1 MMQRPIRGAPF
12 SQFQNANPATRR
24 VPVSGQ
30 AASSLPGR
38 PVGPQPT
45 SRSAAQPL
53 PQIPPSTVNQAFGAR
68 RMGEQFGA
76 SGIGREGAPDLR
88 SAQAP
93 VQSVQSAQPRTTMG
107 QAIRQRDQVYSLSSQ
122 RGPEATRAFTTI
134 PLGQQTVAQPLAQN
148 TLQPGVMD
156 QRTLATP
163 QQPGLKERESLYDPL
178 AQPQMQVKQSMSTD
192 GRRPGDSRGNRPR
205 EHQGTID
212 PNGAVEQQRA
222 LEGTSQPSSDPAAG
236 DDPLAGLNP
245 DEAAILQEAAAANQ
259 ISVEEAR
266 ALWDAGYRPEDY
278 YDRSGNKGY
287 DTSWYQYMGNSEDR
301 GREIGFDA
309 DEGGRKMAQNLLAE
323 RNRQRQ
329 DTEEGEAQDEFDRAI
344 QDILDMDGPDV
355 SRALDAARQARELAA
370 GRQMR
375 SFYSSSMDPR
385 AMQAMGADFNE
396 NVASVGAAQDAQI
409 QLQSEMQKYASQIAA
424 LQAAA
429 SLAGNVAQTARIN
442 NLSIGL
448 QERLAALARENA
460 LFERNLSTPSA
471 EEILASMGT
480 TVAGGVAQAG
490 VGLGLKKILRM

>member
-1 MMQRPIRGAPF
+1 MMQRPIRGTPF
-12 SQFQNANPATRR
+12 SQFQNSGVQGSQRRPLTQQNP
-24 VPVSGQ
+24 
-30 AASSLPGR
+30 
-38 PVGPQPT
+38 
-45 SRSAAQPL
+45 
-53 PQIPPSTVNQAFGAR
+53 PQIPASTVNQAFGAR

-122 RGPEATRAFTTI
+122 RGPEGAIVSAPGTAQVGQTIVQVAPFRQRAE
-134 PLGQQTVAQPLAQN
+134 QTYAPPEETDPNVDGNPKGPDARPHEPQFRSSRSALTAQTPSE
-148 TLQPGVMD
+148 QPGTV
-156 QRTLATP
+156 
-163 QQPGLKERESLYDPL
+163 
-178 AQPQMQVKQSMSTD
+178 
-192 GRRPGDSRGNRPR
+192 
-205 EHQGTID
+205 D
-212 PNGAVEQQRA
+212 PNPPAQTQTQGQGLTAQ
-222 LEGTSQPSSDPAAG
+222 TSQPSSDPAAG
-236 DDPLAGLNP
+236 YDPLAGLNP

-259 ISVEEAR
+259 LSMEEAR

-278 YDRSGNKGY
+278 YDRSGDKEY
-287 DTSWYQYMGNSEDR
+287 DTSWYQYRGNAEDR
-301 GREIGFDA
+301 GRELGFDA
-309 DEGGRKMAQNLLAE
+309 DEGGRKMAQNLLAQ

-329 DTEEGEAQDEFDRAI
+329 DTEEGEAQDKFDRAI

-385 AMQAMGADFNE
+385 AMQAMGAAFNE

-429 SLAGNVAQTARIN
+429 SIAGNVAQTAKIN
-442 NLSIGL
+442 NMSIGL
-448 QERLAALARENA
+448 QQRLAALAQQNA
-460 LFERNLSTPSA
+460 LFERNLMTPSFG
-471 EEILASMGT
+471 EIL
-480 TVAGGVAQAG
+480 GGFATQVGGGALSAFAQAG
-490 VGLGLKKILRM
+490 ANKVFGL

>member
-1 MMQRPIRGAPF
+1 
-12 SQFQNANPATRR
+12 
-24 VPVSGQ
+24 
-30 AASSLPGR
+30 
-38 PVGPQPT
+38 
-45 SRSAAQPL
+45 
-53 PQIPPSTVNQAFGAR
+53 
-68 RMGEQFGA
+68 
-76 SGIGREGAPDLR
+76 
-88 SAQAP
+88 
-93 VQSVQSAQPRTTMG
+93 MG
-107 QAIRQRDQVYSLSSQ
+107 QAIRQRDQVYSLSGQ
-122 RGPEATRAFTTI
+122 RGPEAAVVSAPGTAQVGQTI
-134 PLGQQTVAQPLAQN
+134 VQVAPL
-148 TLQPGVMD
+148 
-156 QRTLATP
+156 
-163 QQPGLKERESLYDPL
+163 
-178 AQPQMQVKQSMSTD
+178 
-192 GRRPGDSRGNRPR
+192 
-205 EHQGTID
+205 
-212 PNGAVEQQRA
+212 QQRA
-222 LEGTSQPSSDPAAG
+222 EQTYAPPKERNPTDQNIDGNPKGPDARPHEPQFRSSRSALTAQTPPEQPGTVDPNPPAQTQTQGQGLTAQTSQTETSE
-236 DDPLAGLNP
+236 DPLAGLNP

-396 NVASVGAAQDAQI
+396 NIASVGAAQDAQI